1 MERHHPVNPDSI
13 QMEREQFETWVY
25 ALNRSLT
32 AAWAHAQLLERRSRN
47 GELPTAEQVDRA
59 VGVIASACEEMNL
72 TLRNLESTVGR
83 N

>member
-1 MERHHPVNPDSI
+1 MERQHPMNPGSI

-47 GELPTAEQVDRA
+47 GELPTAEQTDRG
-59 VGVIASACEEMNL
+59 VGVIASACEDMSL
-72 TLRNLESTVGR
+72 TLRDLESTIGR